1 MTGYSVKIAD
11 ASKELTKKE
20 RVMLKDTGDALKLDE
35 LIQGEP
41 FIINP
46 EYWVKLMVH
55 NEKSDNVD
63 YPVYLIVDKNG
74 TKYVT
79 GSEAFW
85 TTFSDIWDEMTDEMT
100 GDGNDEEWQLKCYK
114 LDSKN
119 YKGKQFLTCSVI

>member
-1 MTGYSVKIAD
+1 MTGYSVKIEN

-20 RVMLKDTGDALKLDE
+20 RVMLKDTSDALKLDDV
-35 LIQGEP
+35 IHGEP
-41 FIINP
+41 IIINP
-46 EYWVKLMVH
+46 DYWVMLMVH

>member
-1 MTGYSVKIAD
+1 MTGYSVKIVD

-20 RVMLKDTGDALKLDE
+20 RVMLKDTSDALKLDDV
-35 LIQGEP
+35 IHGEP
-41 FIINP
+41 IIINP
-46 EYWVKLMVH
+46 DYWVKLMVH

-63 YPVYLIVDKNG
+63 YSVYLIVDKNG

-79 GSEAFW
+79 GSESFW

>member
-1 MTGYSVKIAD
+1 MTGYSVKISSS
-11 ASKELTKKE
+11 SKELTKKE

-35 LIQGEP
+35 VIQGEP
-41 FIINP
+41 IIINP
-46 EYWVKLMVH
+46 DYWVTLMVH
-55 NEKSDNVD
+55 NENSDNVD

-100 GDGNDEEWQLKCYK
+100 GDDNDEEWQLKCYK

>member
-1 MTGYSVKIAD
+1 MTGYSVKIVD

-35 LIQGEP
+35 IIQGEP
-41 FIINP
+41 IIINP
-46 EYWVKLMVH
+46 DYWVKLTVH
-55 NEKSDNVD
+55 NEKSDNID

-74 TKYVT
+74 TKYAT

>member
-46 EYWVKLMVH
+46 DYWVKLMVH

>member
-1 MTGYSVKIAD
+1 MTGYSVKIEN

-41 FIINP
+41 IIVNP
-46 EYWVKLMVH
+46 DYWVMLTVH

-63 YPVYLIVDKNG
+63 YSVYLIVDKNG

-79 GSEAFW
+79 GSESFW

>member
-46 EYWVKLMVH
+46 DYWVKLMVH

-63 YPVYLIVDKNG
+63 YSVYLIVDKNG